1 MKIETFEMERMQSTW
16 ENVVDYDLSE
26 SGVFPVTLRELVEMG
41 FDLDWALD
49 TPLSYSQS
57 NGTPEL
63 KEAIALMYPGA
74 TPENIEVTNGT
85 SEANYLVPLS
95 RLRDGDRFA
104 LEVPNY
110 MQLWGVPRSIGAD
123 VDKFHLR
130 PEDGWEPDF
139 DELEQAIT
147 PATRMVYVSNPNNPT
162 GAVLSTEA
170 MEKIVERCEEVDAY
184 LMADEVYLGAEIH
197 RERTRS
203 FWGMSDKVIVT
214 SGLSKAF
221 GIPGVRIGWIV
232 GPEELVYDC
241 WTQHDSL
248 TICPNKLSDAIAR
261 TAVKEENRERLYT
274 RGRRLL
280 QENLAIISEWVD
292 GLGEGFSL
300 SSPDAGAMAFIKY
313 PGDTPSVDLCKRVR
327 KNQSTLIVPGAYL
340 GMEGYIRIWFG
351 AKADYLRAGLERIQ
365 TELREALLL
374 AEAGAS

>member
-1 MKIETFEMERMQSTW
+1 
-16 ENVVDYDLSE
+16 
-26 SGVFPVTLRELVEMG
+26 
-41 FDLDWALD
+41 
-49 TPLSYSQS
+49 
-57 NGTPEL
+57 
-63 KEAIALMYPGA
+63 
-74 TPENIEVTNGT
+74 
-85 SEANYLVPLS
+85 
-95 RLRDGDRFA
+95 
-104 LEVPNY
+104 
-110 MQLWGVPRSIGAD
+110 
-123 VDKFHLR
+123 
-130 PEDGWEPDF
+130 
-139 DELEQAIT
+139 
-147 PATRMVYVSNPNNPT
+147 
-162 GAVLSTEA
+162 
-170 MEKIVERCEEVDAY
+170 
-184 LMADEVYLGAEIH
+184 
-197 RERTRS
+197 
-203 FWGMSDKVIVT
+203 
-214 SGLSKAF
+214 
-221 GIPGVRIGWIV
+221 VRIGWIV